1 MESEK
6 PLVDKQI
13 ILDLLYGDENYVKEF
28 AAASV
33 ESFSE
38 FKNNFEQSVLNK
50 DMETLRKTGHKIKP
64 VAMMMKLDAILE
76 MYERSKE
83 YIEHEE
89 PDSKLEAVT
98 DEMNQYC
105 GRLLNELKVLAD

>member
-1 MESEK
+1 MERDK
-6 PLVDKQI
+6 PLVEKQI
-13 ILDLLYGDENYVKEF
+13 ILDLLFGDENYVKEF

-33 ESFSE
+33 ESFTE
-38 FKNNFEQSVLNK
+38 FKNNFEQSVLNR
-50 DMETLRKTGHKIKP
+50 DMESLRKAGHKIKP
-64 VAMMMKLDAILE
+64 VAMMMKLDAILD

-83 YIEHEE
+83 YLEHKE

-105 GRLLNELKVLAD
+105 GQLLDELKELAD